1 MRQSRFSFKKIVLRI
16 DAVILT
22 CGASEMFKIYSV
34 VLVAT
39 VLSFFA
45 DVAPFGGCC
54 GGNRPS
60 PPDGSPPDARLLRT
74 LHPTAVSVKSV
85 GKALSHAVFLD
96 ARVKREGVFSSWM
109 GRMAVFFSV
118 RSAHADVIP
127 PDVSACQGKQ
137 AGDACT
143 VEGGSA
149 GNCAAKKCTRLDYSD
164 GTPPS
169 SVEYDCVSCV
179 TTGAEVATEGTTPD
193 GSNKES
199 EPLKKPGCESFGS
212 PSMSLLLLILLF
224 LGVGFSRR
232 VYSGR

>member
-1 MRQSRFSFKKIVLRI
+1 
-16 DAVILT
+16 
-22 CGASEMFKIYSV
+22 MFKIYSV

-54 GGNRPS
+54 GGNRPN

-74 LHPTAVSVKSV
+74 LHPTAVSVKSIEKAV
-85 GKALSHAVFLD
+85 LGVALSD
-96 ARVKREGVFSSWM
+96 ARAKQKGVFSSWM
-109 GRMAVFFSV
+109 GRMAGFFSV
-118 RSAHADVIP
+118 RSAHADVVP
-127 PDVSACQGKQ
+127 PEVGACQNKS

-143 VEGGSA
+143 VEGGTQ

-179 TTGAEVATEGTTPD
+179 TTGAEPPKEGGTPD
-193 GSNKES
+193 GSSKES
-199 EPLKKPGCESFGS
+199 DPMKKPGCESFGS
-212 PSMSLLLLILLF
+212 PSTSMLLVILLF